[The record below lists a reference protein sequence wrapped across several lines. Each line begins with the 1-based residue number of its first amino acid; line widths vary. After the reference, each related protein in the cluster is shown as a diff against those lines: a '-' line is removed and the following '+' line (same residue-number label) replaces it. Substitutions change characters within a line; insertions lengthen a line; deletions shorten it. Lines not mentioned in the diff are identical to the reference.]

1 MVRKFKDHPY
11 AQARI
16 IEKDKSNMTL
26 VSYETEVAQL
36 ENDWLSV
43 SYIKTATTR
52 KHIGWFMRELGQT
65 YQLAKQL
72 YLDNAKMN
80 IKTGEVIF
88 NA

>member
-1 MVRKFKDHPY
+1 
-11 AQARI
+11 
-16 IEKDKSNMTL
+16 MTL